1 MAVRNRS
8 SVPVDVIF
16 LSDATG
22 NIRPLRIRAQAGDE
36 EAVVANVTE
45 ILRQKECKVYGA
57 ESQTF
62 LCRVRSRGRSN
73 VLELKYYVRDH
84 RWVLTGGSAARQ

>member
-1 MAVRNRS
+1 MSRNN
-8 SVPVDVIF
+8 VPVDVIF

-22 NIRPLRIRAQAGDE
+22 NICPLRIRAQAGGE

-45 ILRQKECKVYGA
+45 ILSHGECKYYGA
-57 ESQTF
+57 ESHTF
-62 LCRVRSRGRSN
+62 LCRVRSGGRSS

-84 RWVLTGGSAARQ
+84 RWVLMKRSLHGLSEQ